1 MTLIKKIILLIVSP
15 FLFILGYF
23 YFSISGKTI
32 PLSYAALRVLFVN
45 TNGIINDL
53 MSKLISFFH
62 PYNEINAKSFMAD
75 YSSSD
80 LDQIVSEIRKN
91 GYYEFNFSLG
101 EEDLKDLM
109 HFGENTSVRV
119 LDINRKHVGYLP
131 EKQLIDFS
139 NVISPR
145 YQFEADDVLGNKTV
159 QKIIFDSFFLN
170 LAGKYLNCSPILDI
184 ITMWWSFPFKG
195 KGTSQAAQMYHFD
208 MDRIKFLK
216 FFFYLTD
223 VHEENGP
230 HCYVRG
236 SHNHIPSRIRKD
248 QRITDEEIL
257 NHFPKDHVKEF
268 CGKKGTILAVDTRGL
283 HKGKPLTEGKRL
295 LFQIQFSNAL
305 FGAPYKGVNTQV
317 GNHAYRELIRDNRR
331 TFQLLTPIN

>member
-1 MTLIKKIILLIVSP
+1 MKQVIKT
-15 FLFILGYF
+15 FLFVPL
-23 YFSISGKTI
+23 I
-32 PLSYAALRVLFVN
+32 PFGLVFFLITGRTTSWAYMAFRHIFVL
-45 TNGIINDL
+45 TNGRFNDFL
-53 MSKLISFFH
+53 AKFIGVFH
-62 PYNEINAKSFMAD
+62 PFSKINAKSLMAD

-119 LDINRKHVGYLP
+119 LDINRKHVGFLP
-131 EKQLIDFS
+131 EKKVIDFS

-195 KGTSQAAQMYHFD
+195 RGTSQAAQMYHFD

-216 FFFYLTD
+216 FFFYITD
-223 VHEENGP
+223 VHEANGP

-236 SHNHIPSRIRKD
+236 SHRHIPSGIRKD
-248 QRITDEEIL
+248 QRISDEDIL
-257 NHFPKDHVKEF
+257 NHFQKDHLMEF

-305 FGAPYKGVNTQV
+305 FGAPYKGVNTLV